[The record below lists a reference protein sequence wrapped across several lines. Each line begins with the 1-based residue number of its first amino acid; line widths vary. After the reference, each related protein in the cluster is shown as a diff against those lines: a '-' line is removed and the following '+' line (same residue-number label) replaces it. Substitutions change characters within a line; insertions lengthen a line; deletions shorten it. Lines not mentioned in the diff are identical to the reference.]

1 MPFGRERGVG
11 EGEEKGNRS
20 RCHSG
25 EGGGKKGIGEGVKKE
40 GVGGC
45 GKGGGSIE
53 ISRCLS
59 GGRGSR
65 GRVREGT
72 GG

>member
-25 EGGGKKGIGEGVKKE
+25 EGGGKKGIGEGVKK
-40 GVGGC
+40 
-45 GKGGGSIE
+45 
-53 ISRCLS
+53 R
-59 GGRGSR
+59 R
-65 GRVREGT
+65 GRRVRKRGRIDRVI
-72 GG
+72 